1 MLWCS
6 WRSSALRSRRC
17 PLRFCVDL
25 LLRFHRC
32 RVSKGQAAQCESL
45 VPLLRYYFAEGNL
58 KEEHLQ
64 THLKSF
70 EDLAMCCAHLRALRY
85 QWSEIAHQDVDS
97 LLAVQERHQK
107 SFLECYSAECIKP
120 KHHQRFHLGQSF
132 LQMRAT

>member
-1 MLWCS
+1 MGGGMLS
-6 WRSSALRSRRC
+6 EPFHADLQPAGGPFVKELISALV
-17 PLRFCVDL
+17 LLAQQRFE
-25 LLRFHRC
+25 
-32 RVSKGQAAQCESL
+32 KQEGQAAQCESL

-107 SFLECYSAECIKP
+107 
-120 KHHQRFHLGQSF
+120 
-132 LQMRAT
+132 